1 MEVHLAPSGPQGHST
16 RGPLQD
22 QRDRRQVRRA
32 RPTMKT
38 LKRPPT
44 AVMHRPTT
52 QPLTRP
58 RVPEQAPLALGEPM
72 RLEPLPWKSW
82 AENGLLLLTLS
93 ITRLAGR

>member
-1 MEVHLAPSGPQGHST
+1 
-16 RGPLQD
+16 
-22 QRDRRQVRRA
+22 
-32 RPTMKT
+32 MKT

-44 AVMHRPTT
+44 AVMHRPTK
-52 QPLTRP
+52 QPLKHR